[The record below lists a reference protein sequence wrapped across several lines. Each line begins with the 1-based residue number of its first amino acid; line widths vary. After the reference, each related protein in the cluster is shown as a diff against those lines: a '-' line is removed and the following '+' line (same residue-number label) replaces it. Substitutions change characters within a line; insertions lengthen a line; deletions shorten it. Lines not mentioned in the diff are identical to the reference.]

1 MLEKICP
8 IEATARILGSRW
20 TLQIIHNLREPRR
33 YCELQEQVGDVNPTT
48 FSQRLRFLEQEGL
61 VQRLPISLAPRH
73 VIYELTEMG
82 KELLP
87 VLDDISNWAT
97 RWLPLEI
104 GENPANS
111 PHRSD

>member
-1 MLEKICP
+1 MLEKTCP

-33 YCELQEQVGDVNPTT
+33 YCELQERVGAVNPTT

-61 VQRLPISLAPRH
+61 VQRLPISQAPRH

-87 VLDDISNWAT
+87 VLDEISTWAN

-104 GENPANS
+104 AGNLAS
-111 PHRSD
+111 SQHRSK